1 MIEKLKK
8 NKKMV
13 IIVLVVIGALL
24 AWWQSRDTKEIPV
37 EPVVQEEIVNE

>member
-1 MIEKLKK
+1 MLEKIKA
-8 NKKMV
+8 NKKTV
-13 IIVLVVIGALL
+13 IIILVVIGALL